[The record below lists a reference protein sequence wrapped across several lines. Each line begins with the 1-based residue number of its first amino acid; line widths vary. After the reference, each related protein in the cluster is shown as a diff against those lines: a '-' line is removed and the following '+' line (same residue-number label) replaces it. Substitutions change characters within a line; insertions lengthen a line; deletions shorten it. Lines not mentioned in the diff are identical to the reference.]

1 MIKNLVRE
9 FKDGTNKCYIEERL
23 NVVNGG
29 RAIKQSGD
37 SYYFYCDGV
46 MDEALEEFCQ
56 EHHLGWDITVV
67 PSKRMNVYGTKER
80 VIVSMWRTA

>member
-1 MIKNLVRE
+1 MRKIVRNFME
-9 FKDGTNKCYIEERL
+9 GTNKCYGVEERL

-29 RAIKQSGD
+29 KAIKQSGD
-37 SYYFYCDGV
+37 IYYFYCDGV
-46 MDEALEEFCQ
+46 HDEALRQYCE
-56 EHHLGWDITVV
+56 EHHLDWDITVV

>member
-1 MIKNLVRE
+1 MKKIIKDFMN
-9 FKDGTNKCYIEERL
+9 GTNKCYIEERL

-29 RAIKQSGD
+29 RAIKQSGK

-56 EHHLGWDITVV
+56 KHHLGWKITVV
-67 PSKRMNVYGTKER
+67 PSRRMNVYGTKER
-80 VIVSMWRTA
+80 VIVEMWRIS